1 MLIIEKKRKPIA
13 PMRFWWYFGISLHLP
28 VKDMDDTLELSEME
42 NENEDDNLIETLSFA
57 DLLRKLLSIPEVGS
71 LNMANY

>member
-1 MLIIEKKRKPIA
+1 
-13 PMRFWWYFGISLHLP
+13 MRFWWYFGISLSLP
-28 VKDMDDTLELSEME
+28 VKDMDDTLELSKME